1 MPLQPRVP
9 TPPDIHSPAAGWYWR
24 AWIALCLASA
34 LGYLTAYALVAQASA
49 TPQATDPQVDTSGI
63 NPHPVKLRLPTVHP
77 LSAVALL
84 GKALFFDPSL
94 SASGKQSCAS
104 CHDPKRGYNPPNDRI
119 VQPGGPNLRQT
130 GYRPPPSL
138 AYLYRQLPFS
148 IGPDPV
154 DADIPVNLN
163 ALASSVR
170 SDSRAKK
177 SASAVP
183 AIVPMV
189 PQGGLFWDGRADSL
203 QRQAYIP
210 MLNPVEM
217 ANASIADVA
226 RKLAHSRYRTQFAQ
240 LFGPAILDDPQ
251 QLVSEA
257 MFAIGRFQ
265 VEDASFHSFTSKY
278 DAWLQGR
285 AQLTPT
291 EQRGLALFND
301 PKKGNCAACHLSQV
315 GRDGLP
321 PLFTD
326 TQYEAL
332 GVPRNPQL
340 PLNRNPHFFDLGLC
354 GPFRKDL
361 ARQTQY
367 CGMFLTPT
375 LRNVDRRSVFFHNGV
390 YHTLQQVLDFY
401 NLRSVAPGKIYPR
414 GANGKPALYD
424 DLPHA
429 YWTNVDTT
437 DAPFNLRRGDTPP
450 LSERDM
456 QGIIIFLH
464 TLDDGYAATPRPSPS
479 RENPA
484 TDRASAFAYP

>member
-1 MPLQPRVP
+1 M
-9 TPPDIHSPAAGWYWR
+9 
-24 AWIALCLASA
+24 
-34 LGYLTAYALVAQASA
+34 AQ
-49 TPQATDPQVDTSGI
+49 
-63 NPHPVKLRLPTVHP
+63 
-77 LSAVALL
+77 L
-84 GKALFFDPSL
+84 GKVLFFDPAL

-104 CHDPKRGYNPPNDRI
+104 CHDPRRGYNPPNDL
-119 VQPGGPNLRQT
+119 VAQPGGPQLNQA

-138 AYLYRQLPFS
+138 AYLYRQQPFS
-148 IGPDPV
+148 IGPDV
-154 DADIPVNLN
+154 ADTDVPVNLN
-163 ALASSVR
+163 ALAASVQGN
-170 SDSRAKK
+170 SRANK
-177 SASAVP
+177 SAGAAP
-183 AIVPMV
+183 AAGAMV

-210 MLNPVEM
+210 MLNTVEM
-217 ANASIADVA
+217 ANASITDVA
-226 RKLAHSRYRTQFAQ
+226 RKLAHSRYRPRFAQ
-240 LFGPAILDDPQ
+240 LFGPAIFDDPR

-265 VEDASFHSFTSKY
+265 VEDASFHPFTSKY

-285 AQLTPT
+285 ARLTPA

-301 PKKGNCAACHLSQV
+301 PKKGNCAACHPSQV

-332 GVPRNPQL
+332 GVPRNPRL
-340 PLNRNPHFFDLGLC
+340 PLNRDPHFFDLGLC

-361 ARQTQY
+361 AQQTQY

-414 GANGKPALYD
+414 GTDGKPALYD
-424 DLPHA
+424 DLPRA
-429 YWTNVDTT
+429 YQANVDTT
-437 DAPFNLRRGDTPP
+437 DAPFNRHLGDPPP
-450 LSERDM
+450 LSESDI
-456 QGIIIFLH
+456 QDIIAFLH
-464 TLDDGYAATPRPSPS
+464 TLDDGYTATPPPSLH

-484 TDRASAFAYP
+484 SDRASAFACPPGTIRQP